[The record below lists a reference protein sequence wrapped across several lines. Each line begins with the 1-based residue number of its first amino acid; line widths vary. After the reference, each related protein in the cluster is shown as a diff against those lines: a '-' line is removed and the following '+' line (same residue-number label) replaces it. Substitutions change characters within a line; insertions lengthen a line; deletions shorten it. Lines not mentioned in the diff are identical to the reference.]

1 MVIVIISSGIFTKD
15 IIARIDPTAKAG
27 IKRIK
32 NDLSMFLKRISSIIK
47 IAEKT
52 KIKDLIC
59 DVNRLCNKLL

>member
-32 NDLSMFLKRISSIIK
+32 NVGLSIYSFACFILAHNIKESRNNRI
-47 IAEKT
+47 
-52 KIKDLIC
+52 
-59 DVNRLCNKLL
+59 